1 MLKEPPDTHFFKGSR
16 RQRRRWFRRIH
27 GVAAFAHLSACV
39 VVFAFFAQ
47 GEFPLDVRLTRR
59 EPEVLPA
66 LLDPVCGGRRHEASE
81 YRDWFQC
88 VREARNG
95 TRGITYGVVDYV
107 DPWEGGIAVL
117 IITFSVITAMFHL
130 FCAFNVHL
138 YLEQLEE
145 GRQPLRWLEY
155 SVTYTIMTVCIFQ
168 LNEINGAYEMALL
181 VISGVAQMLI
191 GLAVETIRR
200 HMPKA
205 EAKVQKEKVERQLFT
220 GPPPPPVGCIGQIK
234 DSWAKLRGEKVW
246 GDTATVALLELC
258 GCAILLV
265 HFAIIWDSFRLSFQP
280 YLNSDAG
287 SLFTQLYGF
296 IVVLNLVIYALYL
309 GFPIVHAVVYF
320 NHGSPKTFQYG
331 EVAYVALS
339 LLSKL
344 SLVGIV
350 TFGARRQR

>member
-1 MLKEPPDTHFFKGSR
+1 V
-16 RQRRRWFRRIH
+16 IH
-27 GVAAFAHLSACV
+27 GFAAFAHLSACV

-59 EPEVLPA
+59 EPEVFPA
-66 LLDPVCGGRRHEASE
+66 LLDPVCGGRRHESSE
-81 YRDWFQC
+81 YRDWFKC

-95 TRGITYGVVDYV
+95 TRAITYSVVNYV

-130 FCAFNVHL
+130 FCAFNVDL
-138 YLEQLEE
+138 YVEQLRE

-155 SVTYTIMTVCIFQ
+155 SLTYTIMTVCIFQ
-168 LNEINGAYEMALL
+168 LNELNGMYEMALV

-191 GLAVETIRR
+191 GLAIETIRGQ
-200 HMPKA
+200 ML
-205 EAKVQKEKVERQLFT
+205 KVSKEKVER
-220 GPPPPPVGCIGQIK
+220 PASPAGCIAQIG
-234 DSWAKLRGEKVW
+234 DSWRRLREEKVW
-246 GDTATVALLELC
+246 GDTATVVLLELC

-265 HFAIIWDSFRLSFQP
+265 HFAIIWDSFRLSFRP
-280 YLNSDAG
+280 YLDSDAG
-287 SLFTQLYGF
+287 SLFGELYGF
-296 IVVLNLVIYALYL
+296 IIVLNLVIYLLYL

-320 NHGSPKTFQYG
+320 NHGSPLTFQYG

-339 LLSKL
+339 LISKL